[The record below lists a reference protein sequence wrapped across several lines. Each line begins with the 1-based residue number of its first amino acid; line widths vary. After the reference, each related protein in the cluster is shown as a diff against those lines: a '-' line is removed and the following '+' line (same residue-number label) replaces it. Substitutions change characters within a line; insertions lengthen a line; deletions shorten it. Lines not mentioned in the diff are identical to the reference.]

1 MTTKI
6 GLHVQTDRSNQDP
19 IPDSNFPFLIP
30 HGRSPILSASKFN
43 PPPVNGMLME
53 MVLENVFVSIFWTG
67 LRITL
72 RVFARE
78 QQGHARKLWMSRW
91 KLSRVM
97 WKGRWLE
104 LTRAV
109 SLDVPA
115 ISACEKVLATGD
127 VWAVRLVAPV
137 IAVRLPVTLPL
148 GWDTGP
154 RRGAR
159 KLRRLTATGCAGRAL
174 LLIRPV
180 GAVPVAVAAVNF
192 PHTLPSVVAAELR
205 GAAGGGRAAVLVAV
219 VEAVVVAV
227 ALPRKR
233 NAPAWCAGELE
244 VLAGL
249 FLAEISLIRA
259 FKERKKNEKTTRM

>member
-1 MTTKI
+1 MAPRWDWQIEWK
-6 GLHVQTDRSNQDP
+6 
-19 IPDSNFPFLIP
+19 PDAWLQFSF
-30 HGRSPILSASKFN
+30 FN
-43 PPPVNGMLME
+43 PPREITHSPRLQFQAPPPPRQRHFLNGTGE
-53 MVLENVFVSIFWTG
+53 CFFVTIFWTG
-67 LRITL
+67 FTHYIEGVCTWTTRPRSKI
-72 RVFARE
+72 VKCQRE
-78 QQGHARKLWMSRW
+78 KLSSVRW
-91 KLSRVM
+91 KG
-97 WKGRWLE
+97 KWLE
-104 LTRAV
+104 LASAV
-109 SLDVPA
+109 SIDVPA
-115 ISACEKVLATGD
+115 ICTCEKVLSAGD

-137 IAVRLPVTLPL
+137 IAVRLPVALPL

-205 GAAGGGRAAVLVAV
+205 GAAGGGRAVVLVAV